1 MAPKG
6 RHSLIEVA
14 KAIDEK
20 RYWFS
25 APSRSLSEVIRIFEK
40 LGNPK
45 SETEAIDFI
54 LQGIKSLKADD
65 FVQSV
70 LQWNDPKCVADVY
83 GAVIAGQPWFI
94 KFRIDEDGLL
104 EEISFHPPNKS
115 MTTVSGTVIP
125 EGDWQDEK
133 QKMR

>member
-1 MAPKG
+1 MPPKAKY
-6 RHSLIEVA
+6 SLTEVT

-25 APSRSLSEVIRIFEK
+25 APSRSLNEVIPIFEK
-40 LGNPK
+40 LGSPK
-45 SETEAIDFI
+45 SETEATDFI
-54 LQGIKSLKADD
+54 LQGLKSLKTDD

-70 LQWNDPKCVADVY
+70 LQWNNPKCVADVY
-83 GAVIAGQPWFI
+83 GAVIAEQPWFI

-104 EEISFHPPNKS
+104 EEISFHPPNKN
-115 MTTVSGTVIP
+115 MTTVSGKVIP

>member
-1 MAPKG
+1 MAPKAKYA
-6 RHSLIEVA
+6 LTEVA
-14 KAIDEK
+14 IAIKEK

-40 LGNPK
+40 LGSPK
-45 SETEAIDFI
+45 NEMEATDFI
-54 LQGIKSLKADD
+54 LQGIKSLKQTD

-83 GAVIAGQPWFI
+83 GTVIEGQPWFI
-94 KFRIDEDGLL
+94 KFRIDEDGSL

-115 MTTVSGTVIP
+115 MTTVGGTVVP